1 MFFPASLVGTDDPV
15 VASLAIGSVVHGLAL
30 SDVALVMYSVHSS
43 YLDVYHPLGVY
54 SSDMYASDV
63 CSSDA

>member
-1 MFFPASLVGTDDPV
+1 MFFPASLVSNDGLI
-15 VASLAIGSVVHGLAL
+15 VASLAIGSVVHGPAL
-30 SDVALVMYSVHSS
+30 SDVALVMYDVHSS
-43 YLDVYHPLGVY
+43 DVDVYHTLGVY